1 MDSDVCLWHEKLIF
15 YEALTEKTYNPS
27 CKNKDLLLSKCR
39 EWNYCP
45 YCGKIIEVKQ

>member
-27 CKNKDLLLSKCR
+27 CKNKDLLLSKCK
-39 EWNYCP
+39 EWKYCP
-45 YCGKIIEVKQ
+45 YCGKKIEVKK